1 MCQSFIT
8 EKVNLI
14 TIDLLV
20 IHCYRLSLLSYLCV
34 PHSLLPNTLPS
45 KDLLKTEFRTF

>member
-8 EKVNLI
+8 EEVNLI

-20 IHCYRLSLLSYLCV
+20 IHCHRLRLSYLCV
-34 PHSLLPNTLPS
+34 PHSLLPNTSPS